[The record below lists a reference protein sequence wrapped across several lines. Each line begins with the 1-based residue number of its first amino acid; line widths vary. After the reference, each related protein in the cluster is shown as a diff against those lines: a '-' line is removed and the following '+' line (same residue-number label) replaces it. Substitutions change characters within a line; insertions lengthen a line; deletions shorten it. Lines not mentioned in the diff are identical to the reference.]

1 MVIIPNFDRAV
12 IARQKLSDYLLNP
25 AHKVGAPK
33 LRFLESFGFSRD
45 GPDEVS
51 AALLAHGGANPA
63 TVKTTPFGLR
73 YEVDGPLQTPS
84 SAAPLVRTVWQEH
97 EGGASLR
104 FVTMVPRVSR

>member
-1 MVIIPNFDRAV
+1 MAIIPNFDRAV
-12 IARQKLSDYLLNP
+12 IDRQKLSGYLLNA
-25 AHKVGAPK
+25 AHRVGAPK

-45 GPDEVS
+45 RPDEVL

-63 TVKTTPFGLR
+63 TVKSTPFGLR

-84 SAAPLVRTVWQEH
+84 GLAPAVRTVWQEH
-97 EGGASLR
+97 DDGARLR